1 MAKFK
6 IMLYKS
12 NQKKDGSYP
21 VCLRIAKQNKVK
33 YISLGMSANL
43 NQWNEDGQ
51 RFKKDKRINSEYEKH
66 NALLNIYEERID
78 EVLRNFAECR
88 INWTLNQF
96 EEKFA
101 GLARHGKV
109 CDYIRK
115 QLDMLKATGHFG
127 SFKIFNTLLNVLYRY
142 DSRIENRVFAE
153 IDYTYICRLNAA
165 MERDRLAGNTRL
177 SYIRALRT
185 VINKAIR
192 DKEAPQDTYPF
203 GNGGFSVTSL
213 AETTS
218 KRYLLKDDMDKIKG
232 MTMSKR
238 ALEEARRLFLFSYY
252 CFGMSFVDM
261 ANLTTGNMATLS
273 DGNYI
278 IYKRQKTKTH
288 KAAREIKIHITPNI
302 QELLN
307 WFRTNST
314 LIGNRL
320 LPIVNKDLQGYDLHL
335 HILRRYSTY
344 RLRYSALG
352 DKLGLKRHLTTYV
365 SRHTMAMTLQSNLV
379 PREIISQAM
388 GHKNLA
394 TTNIY
399 LDSFNTNA
407 INSAGNLL

>member
-21 VCLRIAKQNKVK
+21 ICLRIAKQNKVK
-33 YISLGMSANL
+33 YISLGMFANL

-51 RFKKDKRINSEYEKH
+51 RFKKDKRINPQHEKH

-96 EEKFA
+96 EEKFV

-115 QLDMLKATGHFG
+115 QLDILKSTGHFG
-127 SFKIFNTLLNVLYRY
+127 SLKIFSTLLNALYRY

-153 IDYTYICRLNAA
+153 IDYTYVCRLNAA

-232 MTMSKR
+232 MTMNKR

-302 QELLN
+302 QGLLD
-307 WFRTNST
+307 WFRTNTT
-314 LIGNRL
+314 LIGNHL
-320 LPIVNKDLQGYDLHL
+320 LPIVNKDLHGYDLHQ
-335 HILRRYSTY
+335 HILRRYGTY
-344 RLRYSALG
+344 RLRYAVLG

-399 LDSFNTNA
+399 LDSFNTSA

>member
-21 VCLRIAKQNKVK
+21 ICLRVAKQDKVK
-33 YISLGMSANL
+33 YICLGMSANL

-51 RFKKDKRINSEYEKH
+51 RFKKDKRINPEHEKH
-66 NALLNIYEERID
+66 NALLNIFEERID

-96 EEKFA
+96 EEKFV
-101 GLARHGKV
+101 GLARQGKV

-115 QLDMLKATGHFG
+115 QLDLLKSTNHFG
-127 SFKIFNTLLNVLYRY
+127 TLIIFSTLLNALHKY
-142 DSRIENRVFAE
+142 DSRIENKVFAE
-153 IDYTYICRLNAA
+153 IDYTYVCRLNAA

-177 SYIRALRT
+177 SYMRALRT
-185 VINKAIR
+185 IINKAIR

-203 GNGGFSVTSL
+203 GKGGFSVTSL

-218 KRYLLKDDMDKIKG
+218 KRYLLKEDLDKIKG
-232 MTMSKR
+232 TVMDKR
-238 ALEEARRLFLFSYY
+238 CLEEARRLFLFSYY

-261 ANLTTGNMATLS
+261 ANLTTDNMATLS

-302 QELLN
+302 QELLD
-307 WFRTNST
+307 WFHTNSS
-314 LIGNRL
+314 LIGDYL
-320 LPIVNKDLQGYDLHL
+320 LPIVNMDCQGYELHH
-335 HILRRYSTY
+335 HILCRYGTY
-344 RLRYSALG
+344 RMRYAALG
-352 DKLGLKRHLTTYV
+352 EKLGLKRHLTTYV

-399 LDSFNTNA
+399 LDSFNTSA